1 MVNYL
6 LRTPVI
12 YLGHV
17 PLEAGYLWRPGPS
30 SKGSGSIQN
39 RLHMLHGARVL
50 ERKFAIEEHPFFD
63 LTLRHAEL
71 CISSTFKSAFSPWG
85 WAYTLGISQ
94 APRAQ
99 WMMVSLQ
106 AFLCNSDVLVYQLL
120 QVYWDKPKEYM
131 WVLTPAERC
140 GPDPEQNGRRPM
152 VNLPGFCPA
161 WSTYQGPCSK
171 HYTPLAHTGG
181 CGRYDIHTK

>member
-1 MVNYL
+1 
-6 LRTPVI
+6 
-12 YLGHV
+12 
-17 PLEAGYLWRPGPS
+17 
-30 SKGSGSIQN
+30 
-39 RLHMLHGARVL
+39 MLHGARVL

-152 VNLPGFCPA
+152 VNLPGFCPHGQPIRDHA
-161 WSTYQGPCSK
+161 PNTTRPLPIQVAVVGMI
-171 HYTPLAHTGG
+171 YTQNNLHERSRDEMQRT
-181 CGRYDIHTK
+181 